1 MDSFDLAHNSE
12 SKSNES
18 ASFGLLDDK
27 YFQSRSDASLCNEST
42 SIKSSIQQIDS
53 KKPPPIP
60 NKSGKRATQQV
71 GKELTLLDDTQNLEA
86 TVESIHLNESD
97 LKDLEDEFTFEEEEE
112 EEEEESEDHV
122 SETKPIST
130 MSQLQFNNLGARFDS
145 LETSSSLFCN
155 DLLVS

>member
-27 YFQSRSDASLCNEST
+27 YFQSRSDASICNEST
-42 SIKSSIQQIDS
+42 SIKSGIQKIDN

-60 NKSGKRATQQV
+60 NKSGKRPTQQV
-71 GKELTLLDDTQNLEA
+71 AGKDLTLLDDTQNLEA

-112 EEEEESEDHV
+112 EEDEDQV
-122 SETKPIST
+122 TETKPINT

-145 LETSSSLFCN
+145 LENSSSLFCN